1 MVESERKMKKEVKEE
16 NNNNPGIVS
25 VLIQM
30 WDLCSIRLCL
40 TMSILMARFAIPI
53 LTECR
58 GCKYYVQMNVFIL
71 I

>member
-1 MVESERKMKKEVKEE
+1 MVEHERKVKKEVKEE

-25 VLIQM
+25 VLLQM
-30 WDLCSIRLCL
+30 WDLCTIRLCL

-58 GCKYYVQMNVFIL
+58 DIRLLCFKVA
-71 I
+71 